1 MNNLNNI
8 VIYYYMFGTIMAC
21 LASYYFGF
29 YTCAFYMSRF
39 NNTPL
44 IKDDSEFNYHY
55 QKL

>member
-1 MNNLNNI
+1 MNNQNNI

-21 LASYYFGF
+21 LASYYLGF
-29 YTCAFYMSRF
+29 YTLAFYMSRF